1 MAVFRIWAKS
11 SSVIVP
17 FSDWYSC
24 KTRQKDKPFQS
35 WILPPMNTVV
45 HPCTLTKL
53 NLLYPG
59 KEYAYVPKHWNF
71 SDILQI
77 TQINANTFC
86 RYTTMNK
93 HQFIELGFQTPRK
106 PAETEDILSW
116 PKNKLFPTC
125 LNIKLKNPLLN
136 VQLIRYPPWL

>member
-1 MAVFRIWAKS
+1 M
-11 SSVIVP
+11 
-17 FSDWYSC
+17 
-24 KTRQKDKPFQS
+24 
-35 WILPPMNTVV
+35 
-45 HPCTLTKL
+45 
-53 NLLYPG
+53 
-59 KEYAYVPKHWNF
+59 PKHWNF

-106 PAETEDILSW
+106 PAETEDSLFLGQLSI
-116 PKNKLFPTC
+116 FPTC